1 MALIG
6 NYSVL
11 NKSCGFTLGGS
22 TVSDTRAN
30 FSKSSANRNRHLGGY
45 EQFNS
50 TPSGYVAPHC
60 WVLAKIGGGMATFR
74 TIQGSG
80 TISFGNLA
88 GGLNAVAPLTGSGT
102 ISNAALALIVS
113 AVAALTGSGTLT
125 ASILGKL
132 EAVADLAGSGDLA
145 GALGAL
151 ADMEADLTGT
161 GALDAVLSALGGL
174 SADITVTGS
183 GLTTA
188 NVGEAVWAAVAALNN
203 TPGTMGEKLNDAG
216 SAGNPWATVIESGM
230 TAEEILRVLLAYVA
244 GKTTVDESGADPVVA
259 FRDQADTKDRISAT
273 MDGSLRS
280 DVTLDGS

>member
-1 MALIG
+1 MGLIG

-11 NKSCGFTLGGS
+11 SKTCGFTLGGS
-22 TVSDTRAN
+22 TVSGDRGN
-30 FSKSSANRNRHLGGY
+30 FSNASANRNRHFGGFA
-45 EQFNS
+45 QFNS

-74 TIQGSG
+74 NIQGEG
-80 TISFGNLA
+80 GVTAGNLA

-102 ISNAALALIVS
+102 ISNAALALILS

-161 GALDAVLSALGGL
+161 GALDAVLSALAGI
-174 SADITVTGS
+174 SADIVVTGT

-188 NVGEAVWAAVAALNN
+188 NVGEAVWAAIAVSNN
-203 TPGTMGEKLNDAG
+203 TAGSMGEKLNDAG
-216 SAGNPWATVIESGM
+216 SASNPWTEVIESGY
-230 TAEEILRVLLAYVA
+230 TAAEILRIIAASTA
-244 GKTTVDESGADPVVA
+244 GKTTGAGTSNMVFTGLDGTTNRIDGTLDASGNRTA
-259 FRDQADTKDRISAT
+259 
-273 MDGSLRS
+273 
-280 DVTLDGS
+280 VTLDGA

>member
-1 MALIG
+1 MGLIG

-11 NKSCGFTLGGS
+11 SKTCGFTLGGS
-22 TVSDTRAN
+22 TESGDRGN
-30 FSKSSANRNRHLGGY
+30 FSKASANRNRHLGGY
-45 EQFNS
+45 AQFNS

-74 TIQGSG
+74 NIQGEG
-80 TISFGNLA
+80 GVTAGNLA

-102 ISNAALALIVS
+102 ISNAALALILS

-132 EAVADLAGSGDLA
+132 EAVADLAGSGDIA

-161 GALDAVLSALGGL
+161 GALDAVLSALAGI
-174 SADITVTGS
+174 SADIVVTGT

-188 NVGEAVWAAVAALNN
+188 NVGEAVWAAIAVSNN
-203 TPGTMGEKLNDAG
+203 TAGSMGEKLNDAG
-216 SAGNPWATVIESGM
+216 SASNPWTEVIESGY
-230 TAEEILRVLLAYVA
+230 TAAEILRIIAASTA
-244 GKTTVDESGADPVVA
+244 GKTTGAGTSNMVFTGLDGTTNRIDGTLDASGNRTA
-259 FRDQADTKDRISAT
+259 
-273 MDGSLRS
+273 
-280 DVTLDGS
+280 VTLDGA